1 MQMNSLPI
9 QVDHMG
15 TGAFILLVALYL
27 FFTGQMEGV
36 GFLCSFVV
44 RFVGVIIMRRVQD
57 YRREAKIHMMVFLV
71 VHALHAYSWL
81 LLKMISF
88 EPGASH

>member
-15 TGAFILLVALYL
+15 TGAFILLAALYL
-27 FFTGQMEGV
+27 LFTGQMEGV

-44 RFVGVIIMRRVQD
+44 RFVGVVSLGVS
-57 YRREAKIHMMVFLV
+57 KITEEKQR
-71 VHALHAYSWL
+71 ST
-81 LLKMISF
+81 
-88 EPGASH
+88 